1 MSRCLGPVCVAGY
14 HVAVMEVS
22 SQLSPHTGRG
32 MEQNTKVPGLSASL
46 FFPSPTPS
54 SMAQVHLPLSASTRL
69 FVSFF
74 ID

>member
-46 FFPSPTPS
+46 FFPSPQTQFQQDPS
-54 SMAQVHLPLSASTRL
+54 IPFLAISPL
-69 FVSFF
+69 
-74 ID
+74 